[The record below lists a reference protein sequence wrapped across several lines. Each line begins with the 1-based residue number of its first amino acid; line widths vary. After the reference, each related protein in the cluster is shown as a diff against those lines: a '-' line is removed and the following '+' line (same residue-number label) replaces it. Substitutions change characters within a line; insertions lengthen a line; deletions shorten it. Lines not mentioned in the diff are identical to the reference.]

1 MDFNF
6 SVREV
11 WNQYSILN
19 NEATYYDLYFQII
32 IPIIMNLDWLGVAR
46 EGKYSRQGS
55 DTSEKRW
62 WCGDTNQHGRKDFGL
77 IVIAEPMK
85 SVIYLLNAVV

>member
-6 SVREV
+6 AVSEV

-19 NEATYYDLYFQII
+19 KEATYYDLYFQII
-32 IPIIMNLDWLGVAR
+32 IPIIMNLDWLGMAR

-55 DTSEKRW
+55 DPSERRW
-62 WCGDTNQHGRKDFGL
+62 WCGDGNQHGRKDSGL
-77 IVIAEPMK
+77 LVRAEPVK
-85 SVIYLLNAVV
+85 SVTYLLNAVV

>member
-6 SVREV
+6 SVSEV

-46 EGKYSRQGS
+46 EGKYSRKAVIPVRKGGEVGTQ
-55 DTSEKRW
+55 TSMVERIL
-62 WCGDTNQHGRKDFGL
+62 D
-77 IVIAEPMK
+77 
-85 SVIYLLNAVV
+85 LLW

>member
-1 MDFNF
+1 M
-6 SVREV
+6 

-46 EGKYSRQGS
+46 EGRYSRQVIQVRKGGVVGTQ
-55 DTSEKRW
+55 TSMVERIL
-62 WCGDTNQHGRKDFGL
+62 D
-77 IVIAEPMK
+77 
-85 SVIYLLNAVV
+85 LL